1 MFDDS
6 NIAINPLAILPI
18 EKEPRRYTLAE
29 YIRRE
34 ERDEG
39 LHEYYNGIITK
50 LPMARGRHNLI
61 STNVSTA
68 LNIVFDKE
76 DKIISYLVVSRR
88 FIWLN

>member
-1 MFDDS
+1 MFDDC
-6 NIAINPLAILPI
+6 NIAINPLAVLPI

-34 ERDEG
+34 ERGEG

-50 LPMARGRHNLI
+50 LPMARGPHNLI